1 MQKKIFGFIII
12 LVGVV
17 LLAGI
22 VYVFFA
28 GDFLNLIN
36 GANKNSATDNNDNN
50 EIPKTFNINEDQI
63 NSSQDGASKKPREIT
78 IGDFEENDIEA
89 ENEQVGKKDLVR
101 IAGSFAER
109 FGTYSNQSNFGNISS
124 LKIFMSS
131 KMKKWSDSYIKEQK
145 EKKYDTSI
153 YYGITTKAV
162 ASELK
167 DFDDDL
173 GFAGVLVST
182 RRREAT
188 GTMNNYSNAFT
199 QDILI
204 DFTIEDGAWKVDN
217 VYWRE

>member
-12 LVGVV
+12 LVGVI

-22 VYVFFA
+22 IYVFFA
-28 GDFLNLIN
+28 GDFLNLIGKTN
-36 GANKNSATDNNDNN
+36 DDPAISNNKDN
-50 EIPKTFNINEDQI
+50 EISKVLNINEDRI
-63 NSSQDGASKKPREIT
+63 NSSQDSASKDPRKIT
-78 IGDFEENDIEA
+78 IGDLDENNTETEDK
-89 ENEQVGKKDLVR
+89 QVGKKDLIR

-109 FGTYSNQSNFGNISS
+109 FGAYSNQSNFGNISS

-145 EKKYDTSI
+145 EKNYDFSI
-153 YYGITTKAV
+153 YYGITTKTI

-173 GFAGVLVST
+173 GFASVLIST

-188 GTMNNYSNAFT
+188 GTMNNYSNTFN

-204 DFTIEDGAWKVDN
+204 DFAMEDGAWKVDS

>member
-22 VYVFFA
+22 IYVFFA
-28 GDFLNLIN
+28 GDFLNLIR
-36 GANKNSATDNNDNN
+36 KTNDDSVISDKNN
-50 EIPKTFNINEDQI
+50 EIPKALNIDEDQI
-63 NSSQDGASKKPREIT
+63 NSSQDSANKDPREIT
-78 IGDFEENDIEA
+78 IGDFDENNTVAEEV
-89 ENEQVGKKDLVR
+89 QVGKKDLIR

-145 EKKYDTSI
+145 EKNYDTSI
-153 YYGITTKAV
+153 YYGITTKSV

-173 GFAGVLVST
+173 GFASVLIST

-188 GTMNNYSNAFT
+188 GTMNNYSNTFS

-204 DFTIEDGAWKVDN
+204 GFVMEDGAWKVDS
-217 VYWRE
+217 VYWRK

>member
-12 LVGVV
+12 LVGVI
-17 LLAGI
+17 LLIGI
-22 VYVFFA
+22 IYVFFA
-28 GDFLNLIN
+28 GDFLNLI
-36 GANKNSATDNNDNN
+36 GKINNDPAISNNKNN
-50 EIPKTFNINEDQI
+50 EIPKVLNINEDRI
-63 NSSQDGASKKPREIT
+63 NSSQDSASKDPRKIT
-78 IGDFEENDIEA
+78 IGDLDENNTETEDK
-89 ENEQVGKKDLVR
+89 QVGKKDLIR

-145 EKKYDTSI
+145 EKNYDFSI
-153 YYGITTKAV
+153 YYGITTKTI

-173 GFAGVLVST
+173 GFASVLIST

-188 GTMNNYSNAFT
+188 GTMNNYSNTFN

-204 DFTIEDGAWKVDN
+204 DFAMEDGAWKVDS